1 MDKEILVATLKS
13 VVLDFAQRNQ
23 RFALFM
29 LIPSEPGFVEGNFTI
44 IASANW
50 LDTLPP
56 KVATKRIIDTIIQK
70 AGSPDSSAF
79 RKIDR
84 ITVVKSNDPFV
95 RNIIS
100 AFGVAEGADAS
111 LVNCNISGLQ
121 IDYAIILASNSDQV
135 SVDQA
140 KLDKVNKTQRN
151 DPCPCGSGKKYKNCC
166 GA

>member
-84 ITVVKSNDPFV
+84 FTVV
-95 RNIIS
+95 
-100 AFGVAEGADAS
+100 GATIDSFTILS
-111 LVNCNISGLQ
+111 LL
-121 IDYAIILASNSDQV
+121 
-135 SVDQA
+135 SV
-140 KLDKVNKTQRN
+140 
-151 DPCPCGSGKKYKNCC
+151 
-166 GA
+166 